1 MFKGIADILGHS
13 LLTHHAPTRRQ
24 VLVFW
29 MGSFQVEQDGP
40 FLSFF
45 GAYMKARLPDDD
57 AFHFIYPTAAAAVP
71 KRTFNRPEM
80 CVRSSDI
87 GVTLSDDLM
96 ATSDAKHDSKEREI
110 LVKNIQLIY
119 NLTLAIAAA

>member
-1 MFKGIADILGHS
+1 
-13 LLTHHAPTRRQ
+13 
-24 VLVFW
+24 
-29 MGSFQVEQDGP
+29 
-40 FLSFF
+40 
-45 GAYMKARLPDDD
+45 MKARLPDDD
-57 AFHFIYPTAAAAVP
+57 AFHFIYPTAAAAAAVP

-110 LVKNIQLIY
+110 LVKKYSAHL
-119 NLTLAIAAA
+119 

>member
-1 MFKGIADILGHS
+1 
-13 LLTHHAPTRRQ
+13 
-24 VLVFW
+24 
-29 MGSFQVEQDGP
+29 
-40 FLSFF
+40 
-45 GAYMKARLPDDD
+45 MKARLPDDD

-110 LVKNIQLIY
+110 LDKNIQLIY